1 MPPAVQRSTGKVYT
15 GLMKSSK
22 PLSQNVRFVLVGLF
36 ALVLLAINGLMTYS
50 ATGDARCL
58 VVKCVVVK

>member
-1 MPPAVQRSTGKVYT
+1 
-15 GLMKSSK
+15 MKSSK

-36 ALVLLAINGLMTYS
+36 ALALLAINGLMTYS